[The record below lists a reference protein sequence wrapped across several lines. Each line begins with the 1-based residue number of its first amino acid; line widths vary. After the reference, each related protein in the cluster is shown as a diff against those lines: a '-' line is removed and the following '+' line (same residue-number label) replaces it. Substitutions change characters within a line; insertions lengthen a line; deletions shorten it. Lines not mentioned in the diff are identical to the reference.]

1 MPKFSL
7 DTDIY
12 VCMYSNQ
19 PSHFIQLMFDRNTQ
33 KKIKFV
39 PQHGELL
46 LGDGGRMAAEVLQ
59 PHGVPVRE
67 THELVLLF
75 PVIYESQTQTHFIFH
90 YDEFTLTPV
99 EF

>member
-1 MPKFSL
+1 
-7 DTDIY
+7 
-12 VCMYSNQ
+12 MYSNQ
-19 PSHFIQLMFDRNTQ
+19 PFTFYTINVWQKYT

-46 LGDGGRMAAEVLQ
+46 LSDGGRMAAEVLQ